1 MVERVRVKLIRQ
13 QVKKSEM
20 QIDFIQGCGATYAIF
35 ILGQLQHNNTQP
47 KKDSHFA
54 FLDLEKTFD
63 QVTASDL
70 NWWIL
75 KKLGTEEWLVRFV
88 QSIQRNA

>member
-1 MVERVRVKLIRQ
+1 MP
-13 QVKKSEM
+13 
-20 QIDFIQGCGATYAIF
+20 IDFIQGCGATYAIF

-47 KKDSHFA
+47 KKDSQFA
-54 FLDLEKTFD
+54 FLDLEKAFD

-75 KKLGTEEWLVRFV
+75 KKLGTEEWLVKFV

>member
-1 MVERVRVKLIRQ
+1 
-13 QVKKSEM
+13 M

-47 KKDSHFA
+47 KKDSHVA
-54 FLDLEKTFD
+54 FLDLEKAFD